1 MIHKNKEYKQIVSE
15 KGKIPSQNQ
24 TEYSCDYLVVY
35 FIYMTDF
42 KN

>member
-1 MIHKNKEYKQIVSE
+1 MVNKKEEYEHIVSE

-35 FIYMTDF
+35 FIPMTDF